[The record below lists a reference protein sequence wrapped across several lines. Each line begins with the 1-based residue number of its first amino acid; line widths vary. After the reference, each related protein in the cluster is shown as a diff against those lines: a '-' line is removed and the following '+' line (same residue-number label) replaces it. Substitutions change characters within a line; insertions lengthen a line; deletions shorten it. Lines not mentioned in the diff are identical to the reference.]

1 MRTLFGHQVY
11 NWHLEISSKCTLRCP
26 RCTRTEYPGTYPVTQ
41 LSLDFI
47 RRLFKPAFLRNSVQ
61 RITLSGGV
69 GDPLYNTQLPE
80 IAAYLKG
87 ENPKLQLVIITNGS
101 HKSESFWQDFL
112 GSLNEYDEVIF
123 SIDGW
128 DQASNNLY
136 RVNSDWDSI
145 MRGMSLAVKSKA
157 QVRWSTIIFRF
168 NENKIED
175 IKELA
180 CKSGVDHFHAVLSER
195 FGGHYR
201 DPVTGLDHLEPSEEF
216 RSQIP
221 RTQRF
226 KEKFD
231 THPEKRQAAREFYQE
246 IDQSFK
252 KSYDETVQK
261 YSGQHILPT
270 CKFGYRGA
278 YVDVEGI
285 FYPCSWVSHPFDVK
299 ASHINPERILHYKD
313 GFAKYKDRLNLH
325 LRSLDDILQDS
336 LWKELEE
343 GWKTPENAF
352 IICERKCLAQNSQQQ
367 QIQTKPLEELK
378 K

>member
-1 MRTLFGHQVY
+1 MRTLHGHQIY
-11 NWHLEISSKCTLRCP
+11 NWHLEISSKCTLKCS
-26 RCTRTEYPGTYPVTQ
+26 RCTRTEYPGTFPITQ
-41 LSLDFI
+41 LGLDFI
-47 RRLFKPAFLRNSVQ
+47 QKLFNPDMLRSSVQ
-61 RITLSGGV
+61 RITFSGGV

-80 IAAYLKG
+80 IVSYLKK
-87 ENPKLQLVIITNGS
+87 ENPRVQLVLVTNGS
-101 HKSESFWQDFL
+101 HKPDEFWEAIL
-112 GSLNEYDEVIF
+112 SSMNEFDEVIF
-123 SIDGW
+123 SVDGW

-145 MRGMSLAVKSKA
+145 MRGMKLAVQSKVL
-157 QVRWSTIIFRF
+157 VRWSTIVFRF

-175 IKELA
+175 MKELA
-180 CKSGVDHFHAVLSER
+180 RQTGVDHFHAVLSER
-195 FGGHYR
+195 FGGHYK
-201 DPVTGLDHLEPSEEF
+201 DPQTGVDPLEPSESL

-231 THPEKRQAAREFYQE
+231 TNPFKRQAAREILQE

-252 KSYDETVQK
+252 KSYEETVQK

-299 ASHINPERILHYKD
+299 ASHINPERLLYYKD

-325 LRSLDDILQDS
+325 SRALDEILKDS
-336 LWKELEE
+336 LWQELEN
-343 GWKTPENAF
+343 GWKSPEEAF
-352 IICERKCLAQNSQQQ
+352 IICERKCLAQNSETSQLNP
-367 QIQTKPLEELK
+367 KPFEDLK